1 METDNG
7 KDTKLIPSAPAH
19 HRICHAELVQPGPE
33 KPAAPAVT
41 PDAISKCDSKKSVQ
55 QMTPKREPKR
65 PQWDTSKVN
74 KARNA
79 PRKAHQPQWSP
90 GGAAPRTVTHARSPA
105 RISPAQNSVSDSQRS
120 PAKVGGRPLK
130 HPSEWT
136 LEGESVL
143 NRTPEGEELADE
155 EAR

>member
-1 METDNG
+1 M
-7 KDTKLIPSAPAH
+7 IVSARAH
-19 HRICHAELVQPGPE
+19 HHICHAEPLQTDPE
-33 KPAAPAVT
+33 KPAAPAKTPETVT
-41 PDAISKCDSKKSVQ
+41 KCDSNKVVQ
-55 QMTPKREPKR
+55 QATPKREPKR

-105 RISPAQNSVSDSQRS
+105 RVSPAQNSAPDSQRS
-120 PAKVGGRPLK
+120 PAKVGGQALK

-143 NRTPEGEELADE
+143 DRLPEGDGLAAE